1 VSILQKTIKETKDDA
16 IFFIAAAI
24 LVYFISYFFIFINE
38 NPAKIITL
46 DYATA
51 LMSFIPTLIFFAAIL
66 LFYKFFKSK
75 SFNLLQTY
83 PKTT

>member
-16 IFFIAAAI
+16 IFFIAAEI

-38 NPAKIITL
+38 NRMKVITL
-46 DYATA
+46 DYETA

-66 LFYKFFKSK
+66 FFYRFFKSK
-75 SFNLLQTY
+75 S
-83 PKTT
+83 